1 MPLFKNEA
9 DYDDAIET
17 GRFTSGEAS
26 IYESEEAY
34 LAALDAGNST
44 AMLLEE
50 GQRAVDSL
58 GHTVSNIGMANSFGM
73 SLEDVESHMGA
84 SPFSSADFDI
94 NDLW

>member
-1 MPLFKNEA
+1 MPLFRNEA

-17 GRFTSGEAS
+17 GRFTSGEAA

-58 GHTVSNIGMANSFGM
+58 SHTVSNIGMANSFGM
-73 SLEDVESHMGA
+73 SLADVESHMGA
-84 SPFSSADFDI
+84 SPFASEDFDPFE
-94 NDLW
+94 D